1 MLNQSAKKVLTT
13 ARSPLET
20 IPAVYAKATLGFLA
34 SLMATPS
41 VEKYES
47 FLAVASAV
55 PFLRLVYKTID
66 TIKTMADADQKTYC
80 AQLAVSYPRLIN
92 TSGASSR
99 S

>member
-1 MLNQSAKKVLTT
+1 MLNQSAKNVLTT

-34 SLMATPS
+34 SLIATPS

-55 PFLRLVYKTID
+55 PFFKIGV
-66 TIKTMADADQKTYC
+66 
-80 AQLAVSYPRLIN
+80 
-92 TSGASSR
+92 
-99 S
+99 